1 VAEIRVD
8 LEARVALAWPSNL
21 GRNES
26 LRENSMFPNLP
37 FCSYRRNFCAVAALS
52 LLCFAPVSPAQ
63 GLTSSDLSRFR
74 AVNDA
79 ELSPDGHRI
88 AYTVLMHDSPGR
100 AYPLLWIM
108 DLATQKSVRV
118 GDEHAPSGDPQWS
131 SDGKWL
137 AFRGSQGENHGLLV
151 ARSDGSEV
159 TFLAPMRG
167 TNSPLPGQGQDLT
180 WSPDG
185 KQIAFISSTP
195 GSQAAQAAGDPRVIT
210 RYLYKPTA
218 GEGFTHFNDNQRL
231 HIFVV
236 DVATRQVRQL
246 TSGDYDEHSIDW
258 SPDGKE
264 ILFASNREP
273 NQDEFFNYDIF
284 ALRVADN
291 SIRRLTATEYC
302 EYEPLWSPDGKHIV
316 YRGTKRGLTDRETT
330 MEDTHVWLMNADGSD
345 RREIGAVLDDRQG
358 SPRWNP
364 EGTAVYFTVQERGSN
379 HLVRLPIATGKPEYV
394 VKDPGAISD
403 WSVGKEAAVAYSYES
418 PRDMAELYL
427 KSGSGAPRQLTNLNA
442 EVLAGKQVAPV
453 ESFTFISNDNKYEI
467 EAFLTKP
474 LQMSAE
480 SKHPLIVNIHGGP
493 HGQNGPGFNFK
504 DQVYA
509 ARGWATLQ
517 VNYRGS
523 TGYGQNF
530 ADAVFGDQDGNEGQ
544 DVLYGVNAAVRRYL
558 WIDRERMGIEG
569 VSYGGQLSDWLI
581 TQTNE
586 FKAAIPIAGI
596 SNLVSYNYMTYYN
609 QYEEMEFGQ
618 FLHQGNL
625 MDVAWERS
633 ALKHVAA
640 VHTPTMLMHGENDN
654 DVPIA
659 EAEQFFVALKDVG
672 VDTIFVRYPR
682 EGHGIRETGHVIDS
696 IDRCIAW
703 YEKHF
708 PKPGAEGIT
717 NVQP

>member
-1 VAEIRVD
+1 MHLRKQSI
-8 LEARVALAWPSNL
+8 LL
-21 GRNES
+21 GVS
-26 LRENSMFPNLP
+26 LCF
-37 FCSYRRNFCAVAALS
+37 FCALG
-52 LLCFAPVSPAQ
+52 LLISAPFSVAQ
-63 GLTSSDLSRFR
+63 GLTSSDLSRLR
-74 AVNDA
+74 SVGSV

-88 AYTVLMHDSPGR
+88 AYSVTMRDRPGR
-100 AYPLLWIM
+100 PWGQLWIM
-108 DLATQKSVRV
+108 DVDTKKSVRV
-118 GDEHAPSGDPQWS
+118 GGEKDSGGGPLWS
-131 SDGKWL
+131 PDGKWL
-137 AFRGSQGENHGLLV
+137 AFQGHQGEKGGLFV
-151 ARSDGSEV
+151 ARPDGSDI
-159 TFLAPMRG
+159 TFLTSPEG
-167 TNSPLPGQGQDLT
+167 TNSPLPGTGKEFT

-195 GSQAAQAAGDPRVIT
+195 GAEAAEASGDPMVIT
-210 RYLYKPTA
+210 RYLYKPDA
-218 GEGFTHFNDNQRL
+218 GEGMTRFNDNLRL

-236 DVATRQVRQL
+236 DVSTKQVRQL
-246 TSGDYDEHSIDW
+246 TQGNTDEHSIDW

-284 ALRVADN
+284 ALRVSDN
-291 SIRRLTATEYC
+291 SIRRLTATEYN
-302 EYEPLWSPDGKHIV
+302 EYEPLWSPDGKRIV
-316 YRGTKRGLTDRETT
+316 FRGTRRGLTDRETT
-330 MEDTHVWLMNADGSD
+330 MEDTHVWVMNADGSE
-345 RREIGAVLDDRQG
+345 RREIGAILDNRQG
-358 SPRWNP
+358 VPRWTP
-364 EGTAVYFTVQERGSN
+364 DGSAVYFTVQERGTN
-379 HLVRLPIATGKPEYV
+379 HLVRLPISGGKPEYV
-394 VKDPGAISD
+394 VKDTGGVGA
-403 WSVGKEAAVAYSYES
+403 WSVGKDGTLAYGFGS
-418 PRDMAELYL
+418 PHDMAQLYL
-427 KSGSGAPRQLTNLNA
+427 KTGSAAPRKLTDLNA
-442 EVLAGKQVAPV
+442 ELFAGKQIAEV
-453 ESFTFISNDNKYEI
+453 ESFTFISNDNKFEV

-474 LQMSAE
+474 LGMTAT

-493 HGQNGPGFNFK
+493 HGQNGPAFNYK
-504 DQVYA
+504 NQVYA

-523 TGYGQNF
+523 TGYGQKF

-544 DVLYGVNAAVRRYL
+544 DVLYGVSAAVRRYL

-569 VSYGGQLSDWLI
+569 VSYGGQLTDWLI

-596 SNLVSYNYMTYYN
+596 ANLVSYNYMTYYN

-640 VHTPTMLMHGENDN
+640 AHTPTMLIHGENDN

-659 EAEQFFVALKDVG
+659 EAEQFFIALKDVG
-672 VDTIFVRYPR
+672 TEAIFVRYPR
-682 EGHGIRETGHVIDS
+682 EGHGLGEVKHNIDS
-696 IDRCIAW
+696 TDRCIAW

-708 PKPGAEGIT
+708 PKPGAEGVT